1 MNNIFI
7 ERVFSM
13 QRKPIIIGIGLV
25 AVALGVFLFTGG
37 NEKTVKNETAKDI
50 KQMVQDYSLR
60 KITAQSAS
68 ITSQQLIVTAENSA
82 KTTYDLPEDEF
93 FVSIAPFVEN
103 THPCEIHSLT
113 GCQGEMVEQEF
124 DINVVDEKGK
134 TVLNQKMKSQSNG
147 FVDLWLPR
155 DQTYQVTIE
164 YDGKTAKSEVSTFK
178 DDNTCI
184 TTMQL
189 S

>member
-1 MNNIFI
+1 
-7 ERVFSM
+7 M
-13 QRKPIIIGIGLV
+13 QRKSIIIGIGLV

-37 NEKTVKNETAKDI
+37 NDKTVKSETAKDI
-50 KQMVQDYSLR
+50 KQLVQDYSLR
-60 KITAQSAS
+60 NITAQSAS
-68 ITSQQLIVTAENSA
+68 ITSQQLIVTAENSE
-82 KTTYDLPEDEF
+82 KSTYDLPDDEF
-93 FVSIAPFVEN
+93 FLSIAPFVEN

-113 GCQGEMVEQEF
+113 GCQGEMVNQEF
-124 DINVVDEKGK
+124 DVYVVDEKGN
-134 TVLNQKMKSQSNG
+134 TVLDQKMSSQANG

-164 YDGKTAKSEVSTFK
+164 HEGKTAKSEISTFK